1 MLSEETCLFTTIRR
15 DLLECFSEIKG
26 IALNFIFLIFFNSV
40 FRRWSG
46 QIPLVFSFMYH
57 STSGPL
63 NRLVYPLSSVFNQFL
78 TEHLPKMFQLP
89 SLSASIFLEMQQPP
103 LRRCV
108 GENYQV
114 SEARSIN
121 NHAAYLR
128 DIAASVSDHRN
139 KTNMEES
146 ELSSFCGWRV
156 LPSICRRPNICEVQ

>member
-46 QIPLVFSFMYH
+46 PLS
-57 STSGPL
+57 P
-63 NRLVYPLSSVFNQFL
+63 LVYPLSNVFNQFL

-89 SLSASIFLEMQQPP
+89 SLSASIFLEMSQPP

-139 KTNMEES
+139 ETNMEES